1 MNDEAIE
8 EYRAKIEALDAKLA
22 QFKAQKLNEVKRE
35 AMRKMNYTDEQIDRY
50 VKYIEGETKDE
61 IERSV
66 LKLAS
71 DIPPRN
77 RAKYVDPAPMNGLRS
92 KPRQKEPGE
101 IGKSVFERIKE
112 KVFSGGRVI

>member
-1 MNDEAIE
+1 MTDEAIE
-8 EYRAKIEALDAKLA
+8 EYRAKIEELDAKLA
-22 QFKAQKLNEVKRE
+22 EFKAQKLSEVKRE

-50 VKYIEGETKDE
+50 IKYVEGDTKDE

-71 DIPPRN
+71 DIPPKR

-92 KPRQKEPGE
+92 KPKPKEPGE
-101 IGKSVFERIKE
+101 LGKSVFERIKE